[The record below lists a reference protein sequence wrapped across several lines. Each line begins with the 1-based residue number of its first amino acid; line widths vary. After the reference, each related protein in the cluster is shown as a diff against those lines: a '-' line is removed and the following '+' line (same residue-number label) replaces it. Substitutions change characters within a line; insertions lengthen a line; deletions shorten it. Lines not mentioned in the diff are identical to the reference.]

1 VVAVLNHPGK
11 EPLVSEQNPSPEA
24 PQPPQAPQAPEAPQ
38 QSFGQPPSAAESFG
52 SAPAAPK
59 KKSPVGMIIGI
70 VVGVVILVGIV
81 GVGLLVLGLVNKNS
95 VANAEV
101 GSCFKESAFTET
113 LQDASG
119 EKTVDCTDPTA
130 KYKVVG
136 IVDNKRSTEIDVDTN
151 CAPFTDAIAGIWLGE
166 PGEVGKVYCVSE
178 IK

>member
-1 VVAVLNHPGK
+1 M
-11 EPLVSEQNPSPEA
+11 SEQNPSPEA
-24 PQPPQAPQAPEAPQ
+24 PLPPQAPEAPQ

-70 VVGVVILVGIV
+70 VVGVVILAGIIGV
-81 GVGLLVLGLVNKNS
+81 GVIVVGLVNKNS

-136 IVDNKRSTEIDVDTN
+136 IVDNKRSSEIDVDTN
-151 CAPFTDAIAGIWLGE
+151 CAPWADAVAGIWLGP

-178 IK
+178 VK